1 MEKFSDWSDNEE
13 ETLDDLDEPDS
24 LLDIIDVEVENI
36 DSILDSLLDD
46 DDGHFDLWD
55 WKIIAKKSAIVLNLL
70 GVSNV

>member
-1 MEKFSDWSDNEE
+1 MSFHRCSPFQKNTGSWLMKLEVEVDLEDLD

-55 WKIIAKKSAIVLNLL
+55 
-70 GVSNV
+70 

>member
-55 WKIIAKKSAIVLNLL
+55 
-70 GVSNV
+70 